1 MATRPSASDRL
12 HRLITESAVIVFS
25 VLVAFGVDAWWDRY
39 QARASAQDYVESV
52 VEELDG
58 ISSRIDRS
66 IRLARV
72 AEDAARAWLG
82 EAHRLPPDSLN
93 SLLGG
98 MVMWATADLT
108 VPSIRA
114 LLSSG
119 AIELI
124 QDRELRTWI
133 QGFPTEVQDF
143 EEEEEGSISFIDGSF
158 VPYLAAQ
165 GVSLGNSDPLGM
177 GFQGRAPRNLVT
189 SLVDDWGFE
198 ALVVWRAT
206 KARDV
211 IDSATKLLDVMDAGR
226 RIIQTR

>member
-1 MATRPSASDRL
+1 M
-12 HRLITESAVIVFS
+12 FS
-25 VLVAFGVDAWWDRY
+25 VLVAFGVDAWWDTH
-39 QARASAQDYVESV
+39 QARSSAQSYVNSV
-52 VEELDG
+52 VEELDLM
-58 ISSRIDRS
+58 SSRLDRS

-72 AEDAARAWLG
+72 AEDAAGAWL
-82 EAHRLPPDSLN
+82 ADAPDVSSDSLN
-93 SLLGG
+93 TLLGG

-119 AIELI
+119 AIDLI
-124 QDRELRTWI
+124 EDHELRRWI

-143 EEEEEGSISFIDGSF
+143 EEEESGSIEFIDGAF
-158 VPYLAAQ
+158 VPYLADH

-177 GFQGRAPRNLVT
+177 GLQGRAPSDLAV

-198 ALVVWRAT
+198 ALVIWRAT

-211 IDSATKLLDVMDAGR
+211 IDSANKLLGVMQEGR
-226 RIIQTR
+226 RIIRSR